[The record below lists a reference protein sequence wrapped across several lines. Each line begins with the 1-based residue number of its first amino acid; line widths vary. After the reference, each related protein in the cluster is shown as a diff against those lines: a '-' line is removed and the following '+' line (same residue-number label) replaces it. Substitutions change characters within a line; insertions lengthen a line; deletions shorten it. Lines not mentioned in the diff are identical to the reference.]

1 MQNKCKFALLTLGL
15 LFTTEFISC
24 QKENY
29 PLINQL
35 PSKKTLISFSWW
47 GNSLRND
54 YTLEGLQL
62 FEKNNPD
69 IIVEP
74 YYGPWHGY
82 EQQFPDRFYSNH
94 AEDLMM
100 IQYDWLSIYSKDG
113 DGFYDLSKLDKWIE
127 LNNLTSEDLSYGY
140 VNGILNAVPV
150 AFNTT
155 VPVWDINLFEEYHLS
170 LPENWD
176 DLFKCAAV
184 FREHNL
190 YTFGTMGINLYLL
203 LIAYIE
209 QTQDKT
215 AFSPDGHFNL
225 NETDVKYMLQLYKKL
240 FDEKVIYPDI
250 LTFESEKK
258 AEESNV
264 AGIVCWS
271 HECSRY
277 AERFKRV
284 DHKVQIGNYFIDE
297 NAPVSGW
304 YIKPSSM
311 YAINKNSRHPE
322 EAARLL
328 NFLLNDPDMALLQ
341 KNDKGIPLSNRAL
354 TTLLETKQI
363 DSLEYDSLM
372 KMRFY
377 SKELKRMTP
386 NMENSLLV
394 ITFIEHARAY
404 QSGKESLNKAGREIY
419 TAFCTY
425 CNK

>member
-1 MQNKCKFALLTLGL
+1 M
-15 LFTTEFISC
+15 
-24 QKENY
+24 
-29 PLINQL
+29 
-35 PSKKTLISFSWW
+35 
-47 GNSLRND
+47 
-54 YTLEGLQL
+54 
-62 FEKNNPD
+62 
-69 IIVEP
+69 
-74 YYGPWHGY
+74 
-82 EQQFPDRFYSNH
+82 
-94 AEDLMM
+94 
-100 IQYDWLSIYSKDG
+100 
-113 DGFYDLSKLDKWIE
+113 
-127 LNNLTSEDLSYGY
+127 
-140 VNGILNAVPV
+140 
-150 AFNTT
+150 
-155 VPVWDINLFEEYHLS
+155 
-170 LPENWD
+170 
-176 DLFKCAAV
+176 
-184 FREHNL
+184 
-190 YTFGTMGINLYLL
+190 
-203 LIAYIE
+203 
-209 QTQDKT
+209 
-215 AFSPDGHFNL
+215 
-225 NETDVKYMLQLYKKL
+225 
-240 FDEKVIYPDI
+240 
-250 LTFESEKK
+250 TFESEKK